1 MQLFS
6 KYVINKIVYAK
17 QPKAKHQKRLDS
29 AEDYE
34 ILNCSYVDAPV
45 MVPPSNSSGETMA
58 ELETIAAAEAL
69 HKNPGKL
76 EHKYDDEFDWAF
88 KKVVEEAGLEYDE
101 VYFKKLI
108 KEAASITIR
117 LKYKFNRP
125 RPFQLSE
132 YYNIKL
138 GGTTLESMKT
148 PSYPSGHSTQ
158 GILIGK
164 VLQTKLPINTDAFLE
179 AGKRISYSRNIG
191 RAHYPSDSRLGE
203 EIGTEMYRYIIHKI

>member
-6 KYVINKIVYAK
+6 KYVIDKIVYAK

-45 MVPPSNSSGETMA
+45 MVPPANSSGETMA

-69 HKNPGKL
+69 HKNPSKL
-76 EHKYDDEFDWAF
+76 EHKYDGEFDWAF
-88 KKVVEEAGLEYDE
+88 KKVVEDAGLEYDE
-101 VYFKKLI
+101 IYFKRLI

-125 RPFQLSE
+125 RPFQLGPV
-132 YYNIKL
+132 L
-138 GGTTLESMKT
+138 GIDVTKYQSSTAKT
-148 PSYPSGHSTQ
+148 PSFPSGHTAQSV
-158 GILIGK
+158 LVACVLGK
-164 VLQTKLPINTDAFLE
+164 KYPELKEKLMKVADKVSL
-179 AGKRISYSRNIG
+179 SRVVG
-191 RAHYPSDSRLGE
+191 GHHYPSDIKYGEVLGKWLS
-203 EIGTEMYRYIIHKI
+203 GQLKK

>member
-6 KYVINKIVYAK
+6 KYVIDKIVYAK

-45 MVPPSNSSGETMA
+45 MIPPANSSGETMA

-69 HKNPGKL
+69 HKNPGKI

-101 VYFKKLI
+101 VYFKQLI

-125 RPFQLSE
+125 RPFQLGPV
-132 YYNIKL
+132 L
-138 GGTTLESMKT
+138 GIDVTKYQSSTAKT
-148 PSYPSGHSTQ
+148 PAFPSGHTTQ
-158 GILIGK
+158 SVLVACVLSEKYPELKDKLMK
-164 VLQTKLPINTDAFLE
+164 VAEKVSL
-179 AGKRISYSRNIG
+179 SRVVG
-191 RAHYPSDSRLGE
+191 GHHYPSDIKYGELLGKWLSGQ
-203 EIGTEMYRYIIHKI
+203 IKK

>member
-6 KYVINKIVYAK
+6 KYVIDKIVYAK

-45 MVPPSNSSGETMA
+45 MVPPTNSSGETMA

-101 VYFKKLI
+101 VYFKQLI

-125 RPFQLSE
+125 RPFQLGPV
-132 YYNIKL
+132 L
-138 GGTTLESMKT
+138 GIDVTKYQSSTAKT
-148 PSYPSGHSTQ
+148 PAFPSGHTTQ
-158 GILIGK
+158 SVLVACVLGEKYPELKEELMK
-164 VLQTKLPINTDAFLE
+164 VADKVSL
-179 AGKRISYSRNIG
+179 SRVVG
-191 RAHYPSDSRLGE
+191 GHHYPSDIKYGEMLGKWLS
-203 EIGTEMYRYIIHKI
+203 GQLKK

>member
-6 KYVINKIVYAK
+6 KYVIDKIVYAK

-45 MVPPSNSSGETMA
+45 MVPPTNSSGETMA

-88 KKVVEEAGLEYDE
+88 KKVVEDAGLEYDE
-101 VYFKKLI
+101 IYFKRLI

-125 RPFQLSE
+125 RPFQLGPV
-132 YYNIKL
+132 L
-138 GGTTLESMKT
+138 GIDVTKYQSSTAKT
-148 PSYPSGHSTQ
+148 PAFPSGHTTQ
-158 GILIGK
+158 SVLVACVLGEKYPELKEELMK
-164 VLQTKLPINTDAFLE
+164 VADKVSL
-179 AGKRISYSRNIG
+179 SRVVG
-191 RAHYPSDSRLGE
+191 GHHYPSDIKYGEMLGKW
-203 EIGTEMYRYIIHKI
+203 ISGQLKK

>member
-6 KYVINKIVYAK
+6 QYVIDKIVYAK
-17 QPKAKHQKRLDS
+17 KPKAKHQNRLDS

-45 MVPPSNSSGETMA
+45 MVPPANSSGETKA

-76 EHKYDDEFDWAF
+76 EQKYDDEFDWAF
-88 KKVVEEAGLEYDE
+88 KKVVEDAGLEYDE
-101 VYFKKLI
+101 TYFKRLI

-125 RPFQLSE
+125 RPFQLGPV
-132 YYNIKL
+132 L
-138 GGTTLESMKT
+138 GIDVTKYQSTTAKT
-148 PSYPSGHSTQ
+148 PAFPSGHTTQ
-158 GILIGK
+158 SVLVACVLSEKYPELKEKLMK
-164 VLQTKLPINTDAFLE
+164 VADKVSL
-179 AGKRISYSRNIG
+179 SRVVG
-191 RAHYPSDSRLGE
+191 GHHYPSDIEYGELLGKWLS
-203 EIGTEMYRYIIHKI
+203 GQLKK

>member
-6 KYVINKIVYAK
+6 KYVIDKIVYAK

-45 MVPPSNSSGETMA
+45 MVPPANSSGETMA

-88 KKVVEEAGLEYDE
+88 KKVVEDAGLEYDE
-101 VYFKKLI
+101 TYFKRLI

-125 RPFQLSE
+125 RPFQLGPV
-132 YYNIKL
+132 L
-138 GGTTLESMKT
+138 GIDVTKYQSSTAKT
-148 PSYPSGHSTQ
+148 PAFPSGHTTQ
-158 GILIGK
+158 SVLVACVLGDKYPELKEELMK
-164 VLQTKLPINTDAFLE
+164 VADKVSL
-179 AGKRISYSRNIG
+179 SRVVG
-191 RAHYPSDSRLGE
+191 GHHYPSDIKYGEMLGKWLS
-203 EIGTEMYRYIIHKI
+203 GQLKK

>member
-6 KYVINKIVYAK
+6 KYVIDQIVYAK
-17 QPKAKHQKRLDS
+17 EPKAKHQKRLDS

-45 MVPPSNSSGETMA
+45 QVPPANSSGETMA

-76 EHKYDDEFDWAF
+76 EHKYDGEFDWAF
-88 KKVVEEAGLEYDE
+88 KKVVEDAGLEYDE
-101 VYFKKLI
+101 IYFKRLI

-125 RPFQLSE
+125 RPFQLGPV
-132 YYNIKL
+132 L
-138 GGTTLESMKT
+138 GIDVTKYQSSTAKT
-148 PSYPSGHSTQ
+148 PAFPSGHTTQ
-158 GILIGK
+158 SVLVACVLSEKYPELKEELMKAADK
-164 VLQTKLPINTDAFLE
+164 VSL
-179 AGKRISYSRNIG
+179 SRVVG
-191 RAHYPSDSRLGE
+191 GHHYPSDIKYGEMLGKWLSGQ
-203 EIGTEMYRYIIHKI
+203 IKK

>member
-6 KYVINKIVYAK
+6 KYVIDKIVYAK

-45 MVPPSNSSGETMA
+45 MIPPANSSGETMA

-125 RPFQLSE
+125 RPFQLGPV
-132 YYNIKL
+132 L
-138 GGTTLESMKT
+138 GIDVTKYQSSTAKT
-148 PSYPSGHSTQ
+148 PAFPSGHTTQ
-158 GILIGK
+158 SVLVACVLSEKYPELKDKLMK
-164 VLQTKLPINTDAFLE
+164 VADKVSL
-179 AGKRISYSRNIG
+179 SRVVG
-191 RAHYPSDSRLGE
+191 GHHYPSDIKYGELLGKWLSGQ
-203 EIGTEMYRYIIHKI
+203 IKK

>member
-6 KYVINKIVYAK
+6 KYVIDKIVYAK

-45 MVPPSNSSGETMA
+45 MVPPANSSGETMA

-69 HKNPGKL
+69 HKNPSKL
-76 EHKYDDEFDWAF
+76 EHKYDGEFDWAF
-88 KKVVEEAGLEYDE
+88 KKVVEDASLEYDE
-101 VYFKKLI
+101 IYFKRLI

-125 RPFQLSE
+125 RPFQLGPV
-132 YYNIKL
+132 L
-138 GGTTLESMKT
+138 GIDVTKYQSSTAKT
-148 PSYPSGHSTQ
+148 PAFPSGHTTQ
-158 GILIGK
+158 SVLVACVLGEKYPELKEELMK
-164 VLQTKLPINTDAFLE
+164 VADKVSL
-179 AGKRISYSRNIG
+179 SRVVG
-191 RAHYPSDSRLGE
+191 GHHYPSDIKYGELLGKWLS
-203 EIGTEMYRYIIHKI
+203 GQLKK

>member
-6 KYVINKIVYAK
+6 KYVIDQIVYAK
-17 QPKAKHQKRLDS
+17 EPKAKHQKRLDS

-45 MVPPSNSSGETMA
+45 MVPPANSSGETMA

-88 KKVVEEAGLEYDE
+88 KKVVEDAGLEYDE
-101 VYFKKLI
+101 IYFKRLI

-125 RPFQLSE
+125 RPFQLGPV
-132 YYNIKL
+132 L
-138 GGTTLESMKT
+138 GIDVTKYQSSTAKT
-148 PSYPSGHSTQ
+148 PAFPSGHTTQ
-158 GILIGK
+158 SVLVACVLSEKYPELKEELMKAADK
-164 VLQTKLPINTDAFLE
+164 VSL
-179 AGKRISYSRNIG
+179 SRVVG
-191 RAHYPSDSRLGE
+191 GHHYPSDIKYGEMLGKWLSGQ
-203 EIGTEMYRYIIHKI
+203 IKK